1 MNSKNPKKILV
12 VDDEP
17 DMRWILTNVLKK
29 KGYRTITADDGKK
42 AVQKV
47 IENDPDIILLDIRMP
62 EMDGIQVLEKVRELN
77 PSTQVII
84 ITAFTDIKNAVQAM
98 KMGAYDY
105 LIKPFDNNELLL
117 IIERALEKRALETE
131 VEHLRT
137 LLIDRVD
144 LSSRM
149 GKSTK
154 IEDLSKKVKKVAQ
167 SDFSVLIQ
175 GESGTGKEL
184 VAEAIHLNSQRS
196 GGPFIVVDC
205 GAIPETLIESELFGY
220 EKGAFTGA
228 FKRKEG
234 YFETANSGTLFLDE
248 ITNLPKSMQTKLLRA
263 IQEKVVTHLGGTE
276 IIPVDLRILCA
287 SNEEVLQQVRKGKF
301 RRDLYYRINE
311 FTIDVPPLR
320 DRREDILY
328 LSQLFLTK
336 VNSELNKNIKGF
348 SEEAKKFL
356 LQYNWPGNVRE
367 LRNAVRRSA
376 LLAIK
381 EIQQSDLPREIL
393 VSVQSEDIIKNESDT
408 IDCEISLSKAVKNCV
423 QKTEYELIVLTLKK
437 THGNQSKAAEIL
449 KVDYKTLHT
458 KVKNYGINPY
468 DFKLKNK

>member
-1 MNSKNPKKILV
+1 MNPKNPKKILV

-47 IENDPDIILLDIRMP
+47 IKDDPDIILLDIRMP
-62 EMDGIQVLEKVRELN
+62 EMDGIQVLEKVREIN
-77 PSTQVII
+77 PSTPVII
-84 ITAFTDIKNAVQAM
+84 ITAFADVKNAVQAM
-98 KMGAYDY
+98 KLGAHDY
-105 LIKPFDNNELLL
+105 LIKPFDNSELLL

-131 VEHLRT
+131 VEHLRS
-137 LLIDRVD
+137 LLLDRVD

-154 IEDLSKKVKKVAQ
+154 IEELSKKVKKVAQ

-196 GGPFIVVDC
+196 GGPFVVVDC

-228 FKRKEG
+228 FKRKKG
-234 YFETANSGTLFLDE
+234 YFEAANRGTIFLDE
-248 ITNLPKSMQTKLLRA
+248 ITNLPKSMQMKLLRA
-263 IQEKVVTHLGGTE
+263 IHQKTVTHLGGTE
-276 IIPVDLRILCA
+276 KIQVDVRILCA
-287 SNEEVLQQVRKGKF
+287 SNEEVLQQVKKGKF

-328 LSQLFLTK
+328 LSQLFLTE

-376 LLAIK
+376 LLASK

-393 VSVQSEDIIKNESDT
+393 ISVQSEDIIKNESDT
-408 IDCEISLSKAVKNCV
+408 IDCEISLSKAVKNSV

-437 THGNQSKAAEIL
+437 TRGNQSKAAEIL

-458 KVKNYGINPY
+458 KVKNFGINPY
-468 DFKLKNK
+468 DFKLNK

>member
-12 VDDEP
+12 VDDEA

-47 IENDPDIILLDIRMP
+47 LENDPDIILLDIRMP
-62 EMDGIQVLEKVRELN
+62 EMDGIQVLEKVREIN
-77 PSTQVII
+77 PSIQVII

-98 KMGAYDY
+98 KLGAYDY

-117 IIERALEKRALETE
+117 IIERALEKRDLETE

-276 IIPVDLRILCA
+276 NIPVDLRILCA

-458 KVKNYGINPY
+458 KVKIYGINPY